1 MLDDFTYLLTKRDKN
16 TIIDFLFN
24 SNQQYSIFIKT
35 SDEEIMKRCDRILL
49 MHEGKIVAD
58 GNFQD
63 ITSSNEYKL
72 ISDDLYEL
80 H

>member
-1 MLDDFTYLLTKRDKN
+1 
-16 TIIDFLFN
+16 
-24 SNQQYSIFIKT
+24 
-35 SDEEIMKRCDRILL
+35 MKRCDRILL